1 MVEWLAGNR
10 IRGTSTER
18 TSTTGFNQVTG
29 AAGGWKELAKTTL
42 SSASDTLDAGTI
54 SAKKYLWVQTYIKAV
69 SGTAEPDMRFNN
81 DSGSNYADR
90 YSINGGTDGTGTSI
104 TSARG
109 SGVPVSAFINDFI
122 INNASHEKLVIRH
135 VTYVSTAGAGTAPN
149 RRETV
154 AKWSN
159 TSDSITSIKWVE
171 NSGGAGQFDTGS
183 EIVVLGWDPA
193 DTHTTNFWEEL
204 YSNQLSSNNQE
215 FSTGTISAKK
225 YLWLQFYQQG
235 HTGNSFLRFNADSGS
250 NYSRRHEINGASDAN
265 VTSQSQL
272 TNVLTGATG
281 DSQSFTNMFIVND
294 SSKEKLCIF
303 STVFNAGGTT
313 GAGNAPQKINGVCK
327 WSNTSDSITSVQVTD
342 NGGAGF
348 DTGSIFKIW
357 GSD

>member
-1 MVEWLAGNR
+1 MGEWLAGNR
-10 IRGTSTER
+10 IRGTTAER
-18 TSTTGFNQVTG
+18 PSGSLQSPNV
-29 AAGGWKELAKTTL
+29 GGWVELARNTL
-42 SSASDTLDAGTI
+42 SSAGDLLDTGTFT
-54 SAKKYLWVQTYIKAV
+54 AKKYLCVQVYTKN
-69 SGTAEPDMRFNN
+69 SGTINHAIKFNGDGN
-81 DSGSNYADR
+81 ANYSFRRNLD
-90 YSINGGTDGTGTSI
+90 GGTDGTDTNTSNDPTISMSSLGGFPLFATIFI
-104 TSARG
+104 T
-109 SGVPVSAFINDFI
+109 
-122 INNASHEKLVIRH
+122 NNTSKEKLTIAH
-135 VTYVSTAGAGTAPN
+135 TCMQNTAGAGNAPR
-149 RRETV
+149 RREGV
-154 AKWSN
+154 AKWAN
-159 TSDSITSIKWVE
+159 TSDQITQITVT
-171 NSGGAGQFDTGS
+171 NSDGGSYDSGS
-183 EIVVLGWDPA
+183 EIVVLGWEPT
-193 DTHTTNFWEEL
+193 DTHTDNFWGEL

-235 HTGNSFLRFNADSGS
+235 HTGNSYLRFNADSGS
-250 NYSRRHEINGASDAN
+250 NYSRKHEINGAADAN

-342 NGGAGF
+342 NSGAGF
-348 DTGSIFKIW
+348 DTGSFLKIW

>member
-18 TSTTGFNQVTG
+18 TVGTSEVPAVVTQ
-29 AAGGWKELAKTTL
+29 GGWKELGRTTL
-42 SSASDTLDAGTI
+42 GSTGDTISVTSLPDKRHYMVLNSIIPSGSVSPRRRLNNDSGSNYSARTSGNGSSDATNTSISYFNTYTNYSNPYFQIDNIANISNKEKLNISQLVDQNSAGAGTAPQREEGTNKWANTSASINRYDSVNTEGGDYNTGSEVVVLGWDPTDTHTINFWEELASVELGSASDTLDAGTI

-90 YSINGGTDGTGTSI
+90 YSINGGSDGTGTSI

-109 SGVPVSAFINDFI
+109 SGVPVSAFFNDFI
-122 INNASHEKLVIRH
+122 INNASNEKLVIRH

-183 EIVVLGWDPA
+183 
-193 DTHTTNFWEEL
+193 
-204 YSNQLSSNNQE
+204 
-215 FSTGTISAKK
+215 
-225 YLWLQFYQQG
+225 
-235 HTGNSFLRFNADSGS
+235 
-250 NYSRRHEINGASDAN
+250 
-265 VTSQSQL
+265 
-272 TNVLTGATG
+272 
-281 DSQSFTNMFIVND
+281 FIKV
-294 SSKEKLCIF
+294 
-303 STVFNAGGTT
+303 
-313 GAGNAPQKINGVCK
+313 
-327 WSNTSDSITSVQVTD
+327 
-342 NGGAGF
+342 
-348 DTGSIFKIW
+348 W